1 MKKLLIRSEVTASPL
16 GTRAHL
22 YTTKVVC
29 AVCRQLK
36 KTTVPITVIILLKK
50 GGIDIAIYHCSIK
63 IVSRGKGKSAVA
75 AAAYCS
81 GEKITNDYDGR
92 THDYTR
98 KSGVVHTEI
107 LLPAHAPSEF
117 SERSTLWNAVESVEK
132 AKNSQL
138 ARQIEIALPNE
149 LTVQECAALARKF
162 VQSTFVEKGMVADVC
177 IHNPEREQPN
187 IHAHILLTMR
197 PFNEDGTWGDKQKKE
212 YIYNGNGEK
221 IYDKKKRQYKCRS
234 VPTTDWNSKDKAE
247 EWRTAWEVFINSALE
262 EKNIT
267 ERVDHRSFERQ
278 GKDEKPTIHMGV
290 SATQM
295 ERKGIRTVK
304 GDINRQIKADNAML
318 VALKKKFDCLDKQ
331 IAEYKQKS
339 QEENLVAKLLKFFD
353 NGREFAEVKGITL
366 SNMKKSK
373 DLKKLSVA
381 VSFLQGNNITN
392 MSELVEKL
400 TTVKIIYSELRASIS
415 KRQNRMKELSELI
428 DNYTVYRE
436 CRAVSEEYNS
446 ITNPKKKDAYG
457 ERHRAELIRFNAAKK
472 IVEPYRNANG
482 KFASKAWQ
490 TELDGLISQAAS
502 DRAKLS
508 SLEDSIAIMETI
520 TYNVQH
526 LDNYEERQEKT
537 QQRKQS
543 GELE

>member
-1 MKKLLIRSEVTASPL
+1 M
-16 GTRAHL
+16 
-22 YTTKVVC
+22 
-29 AVCRQLK
+29 
-36 KTTVPITVIILLKK
+36 IILPKK
-50 GGIDIAIYHCSIK
+50 GGIDIAIYHCNIK

-81 GEKITNDYDGR
+81 GEKLTNDYDGR

-98 KSGVVHTEI
+98 KDGVVHTEI

-117 SERSTLWNAVESVEK
+117 SDRSTLWNAVEGVEK

-149 LTVQECAALARKF
+149 LTVQECSELARKF
-162 VQSTFVEKGMVADVC
+162 VQSTFVDEGMVADIC
-177 IHNPEREQPN
+177 IHNSEKEQPN

-197 PFNEDGTWGDKQKKE
+197 PFNEDGTWGDKQRKE
-212 YIYNGNGEK
+212 YFYDSNGKK

-247 EWRTAWEVFINSALE
+247 EWRTVWEKFINAALT

-267 ERVDHRSFERQ
+267 ELVDHRSFERQ

-304 GDINRQIKADNAML
+304 GDINRQIRADNEKL
-318 VALKKKFDCLDKQ
+318 TALKKKLETIEKK
-331 IAEYKQKS
+331 IAEYKQNP
-339 QEENLVAKLLKFFD
+339 QEENLIAKLMRFFD

-381 VSFLQGNNITN
+381 VAFLQGNNIGT
-392 MSELVEKL
+392 MTELAEKHSAVK
-400 TTVKIIYSELRASIS
+400 TVYTELRASIS
-415 KRQNRMKELSELI
+415 ERQNRMKELSELI
-428 DNYTVYRE
+428 DNYTVYKE

-446 ITNPKKKDAYG
+446 ITNPKKKDAFG
-457 ERHRAELIRFNAAKK
+457 EKHRAELTRFNAAKK
-472 IVEPYRNANG
+472 IVEPHRNANG
-482 KFASKAWQ
+482 KFAIKAWQ
-490 TELDGLISQAAS
+490 SELDGLSSQAAS
-502 DRAKLS
+502 DRAKFS
-508 SLEDSIAIMETI
+508 SLGDSIAIMETI
-520 TYNVQH
+520 IYNVQH

-537 QQRKQS
+537 QQRKRS